1 MVWILVITGILGVF
15 LGLLILCV
23 FLLIVQKIAVSGWK
37 RTKQKK
43 ALDVKIGKGEI
54 SGEIAAAAAVSI
66 YLNSRRFKEQ
76 KKLLTI
82 QKVTKP
88 FSPWINS
95 GKIQMI
101 TEWNNVY
108 NRNR

>member
-1 MVWILVITGILGVF
+1 MVWILAITGILGVF
-15 LGLLILCV
+15 SGLLLLCI

-37 RTKQKK
+37 KNKK
-43 ALDVKIGKGEI
+43 ENVLDFKIDGGEV
-54 SGEIAAAAAVSI
+54 SGEIAAAVAVSI
-66 YLNSRRFKEQ
+66 YLNVRSFKEQ

-95 GKIQMI
+95 GKIRMI
-101 TEWNNVY
+101 TEWNEAY
-108 NRNR
+108 NRKK